1 VIPGRRAIAVERAA
15 GTESGAPWTRIPEKE
30 PVMQIRTFLL
40 LAVFILLAAFAVLN
54 WSAFMAPA
62 SLSLVFA
69 TVQAPLGIIMLGVV
83 ALLSALFL
91 AYVVY
96 LQGAVLLETRRHAR
110 ELQAQRELADKAEAS
125 RVSELRAQLDAGLRA
140 LAAQSD
146 ERHATTLARLDR
158 IDHDFGAALERTESA
173 MAAYIGELDDRLKR
187 GAPPQG

>member
-1 VIPGRRAIAVERAA
+1 
-15 GTESGAPWTRIPEKE
+15 
-30 PVMQIRTFLL
+30 MQIRTFLL

-62 SLSLVFA
+62 SLSLVFT
-69 TVQAPLGIIMLGVV
+69 TVQAPLGIIMLGAV

-96 LQGAVLLETRRHAR
+96 LQGTVLLETRRHTR

-125 RVSELRAQLDAGLRA
+125 RFSGLQAQLDAGLRG
-140 LAAQSD
+140 LATRSD
-146 ERHATTLARLDR
+146 ERHAATLARLDR

-173 MAAYIGELDDRLKR
+173 IAAYVGELDDRLQR
-187 GAPPQG
+187 DSPPRANDGRSA